1 MEKSGKQGVS
11 GTKPAALKR
20 QAAKVEDE
28 PGAYQLFIMRH
39 GIALDRNSPL
49 ASDDAARPLTPKG
62 RKRVARIAG
71 GLLKMGYGFDW
82 IVTSPLVRA
91 AETAEI
97 IATSGA
103 TSAAA
108 SASSKKPNPPVDG
121 CAALS
126 PGGSPEAVLA
136 DVLAFLA
143 KHADRKRVMLVGHEP
158 DLSALAGWLI
168 GAGRDANL
176 EFKKGG
182 CCLIEYDGL
191 PARHSGR
198 LVWWLTPRV
207 LRANK

>member
-1 MEKSGKQGVS
+1 MERSGKEGVS
-11 GTKPAALKR
+11 GGKQASPKRAPATS
-20 QAAKVEDE
+20 EDE
-28 PGAYQLFIMRH
+28 SGAYQLFILRH
-39 GIALDRNSPL
+39 GIALDRASPL

-62 RKRVARIAG
+62 RKRLARIAEE
-71 GLLKMGYGFDW
+71 LLKLGYEFDW

-97 IATSGA
+97 ISA
-103 TSAAA
+103 SAA
-108 SASSKKPNPPVDG
+108 SQKPKPPVDV
-121 CAALS
+121 CNALS
-126 PGGSPEAVLA
+126 HGRSPEDVLA
-136 DVLAFLA
+136 DVLALLA
-143 KHADRKRVMLVGHEP
+143 KNPERRSVMLVGHEP
-158 DLSALAGWLI
+158 DLSALAGRLI

-191 PARHSGR
+191 PARYAGR